1 MWDEYLI
8 PKSVEE
14 VLHILRSREGNAR
27 IMAGGT
33 DLVPEIKSGAKKAG
47 CLVDI
52 SEIDLL
58 KKIELDGELIKIG
71 AGVTHADVASS
82 ELIRKQA
89 TLLAEAASAV
99 GSPLIRN
106 QGTIVGNV
114 VNAQPAADAAVA
126 LFALDARIEICSASG
141 VRVVPI
147 ESVYQGVGVSK
158 VDGASEIVTALY
170 FKGLRSNQGSAFVRL
185 AQRKALALPMLNVAA
200 VTTITDGRFEEARVA
215 IGPVAP
221 MPFRARGAEALL
233 KGADTGQQSI
243 DRAAD
248 AAASEARPR
257 DSALRGSAEYRR
269 EMVRVFVRRALERA
283 VQRAQQE

>member
-1 MWDEYLI
+1 MWDEYVI
-8 PKSVEE
+8 AKSVEE
-14 VLHILRSREGNAR
+14 ALHILQSHEGNAR
-27 IMAGGT
+27 IIAGGT
-33 DLVPEIKSGAKKAG
+33 DLVPELKNGMKKTG

-52 SEIDLL
+52 SEIDSL
-58 KKIELDGELIKIG
+58 KKIDLDGELIKIG
-71 AGVTHADVASS
+71 AGVTHAEVAAS
-82 ELIRKQA
+82 ELVWKQA

-126 LFALDARIEICSASG
+126 LFALDARVEICSPSG
-141 VRVVPI
+141 VRIVPI
-147 ESVYQGVGVSK
+147 ERMYHSVGVSN
-158 VDGASEIVTALY
+158 VDSASEIVTALY
-170 FKGLRSNQGSAFVRL
+170 FKGLRNNQGSAFARL

-200 VTTITDGRFEEARVA
+200 VTTIKGGRFEESRIA

-221 MPFRARGAEALL
+221 LPFRARGAEGIL
-233 KGADTGQQSI
+233 KKADTGQRSI
-243 DRAAD
+243 DEAAD

-269 EMVRVFVRRALERA
+269 EMVKVFVRRALERA
-283 VQRAQQE
+283 KQRAMQE